1 MSTEHSERMEM
12 STYAIRSK
20 QARRKRLTSPVQSV
34 VPAPSRFE
42 IDREELIQSIE
53 ISEDEILD
61 DLLYPAD
68 HRAVR
73 SGGGEPR
80 RFEPR

>member
-1 MSTEHSERMEM
+1 MEM
-12 STYAIRSK
+12 STYAIRSQ
-20 QARRKRLTSPVQSV
+20 QARQKRLTSPGQSL

-42 IDREELIQSIE
+42 IDLEELIHSIE
-53 ISEDEILD
+53 ISEDEILA
-61 DLLYPAD
+61 DLLYPED